1 MSGRWWNLARWG
13 LGLIGL
19 AGAVSLCVLFP
30 TDGQTG
36 RLNVA
41 LVATFVGVA
50 GCGYANHEYREAR
63 FALAHVSEG
72 IVVSVHEAPGDSE
85 SPNFVMFRVD
95 ARLPDGTV
103 LHRRVDVHGWPDPQ
117 SWVGRTIRFR
127 HRTVDPE
134 LLKDA
139 HLGPRDK
146 QVTLEQRRRS

>member
-1 MSGRWWNLARWG
+1 MSWRWWNLARWVFG
-13 LGLIGL
+13 LVGL
-19 AGAVSLCVLFP
+19 AGLVGVCILVPA
-30 TDGQTG
+30 DGPAE
-36 RLNVA
+36 RLNFA
-41 LVATFVGVA
+41 LVGLVVGLA

-72 IVVSVHEAPGDSE
+72 IVVSVHEAPRDSE
-85 SPNFVMFRVD
+85 SPNFVMFWVD
-95 ARLPDGTV
+95 ARLPDGTE

-139 HLGPRDK
+139 YLGPHDK
-146 QVTLEQRRRS
+146 RVTLEQRGRS